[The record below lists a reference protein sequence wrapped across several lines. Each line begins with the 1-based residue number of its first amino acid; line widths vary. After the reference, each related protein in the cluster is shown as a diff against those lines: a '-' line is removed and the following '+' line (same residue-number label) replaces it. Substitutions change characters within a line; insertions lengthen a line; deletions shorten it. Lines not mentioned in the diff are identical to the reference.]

1 MYPFQGVQ
9 FEGQKLHEADFIT
22 VVVVD
27 TVRPKARLYASSRLF
42 VDGFIYRAGKC
53 RPILLI
59 LFKQRKST
67 YIYLG
72 VKRPFH
78 GEETQEIA

>member
-27 TVRPKARLYASSRLF
+27 TVRPKARRGY
-42 VDGFIYRAGKC
+42 
-53 RPILLI
+53 
-59 LFKQRKST
+59 
-67 YIYLG
+67 
-72 VKRPFH
+72 
-78 GEETQEIA
+78 TQAVGYS